1 MTLQKITTEISTIQ
15 ESISTFLDE
24 NLNKQK
30 ELLSKHLYEQV
41 KNKLIPQLNGEELF
55 TPNYGKSFFDDFMK
69 YYKDNPLHTS
79 CPLPRLPAFQHM
91 LSEDEYI
98 IGLCGFISLTR
109 VEARANYR
117 ANFMCCHLDYL
128 KLNLLV
134 AQYR

>member
-1 MTLQKITTEISTIQ
+1 MTSHKITTEISTIQ

-41 KNKLIPQLNGEELF
+41 RNKLIPQLNGEELF
-55 TPNYGKSFFDDFMK
+55 TPNYGKSFFDDFMN

-79 CPLPRLPAFQHM
+79 CPLPRLPAFKHL

-98 IGLCGFISLTR
+98 IGLYGSISLTR
-109 VEARANYR
+109 LKASVNTGGYGCPTCSYR
-117 ANFMCCHLDYL
+117 IRFICCHLDYL
-128 KLNLLV
+128 
-134 AQYR
+134 